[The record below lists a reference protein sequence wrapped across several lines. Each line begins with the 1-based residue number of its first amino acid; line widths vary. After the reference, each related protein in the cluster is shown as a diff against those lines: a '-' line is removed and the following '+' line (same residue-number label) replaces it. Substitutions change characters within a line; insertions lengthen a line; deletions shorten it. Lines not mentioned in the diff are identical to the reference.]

1 MKLGSFKKP
10 TYELLREKE
19 LHTRG
24 IKCITI
30 WETSSVISQSS
41 KSKGNACQNHL
52 IVTGGY
58 DGAVKI
64 WSYNNLEYVTTLNH
78 HTEAIWDVKTFNN
91 LLASCGTD
99 GKVAVLE
106 YTSSPDSTKLQH
118 RQVEHFYCFKYKII
132 HGKYLNFIT

>member
-10 TYELLREKE
+10 AYELLREKE

-24 IKCITI
+24 IKCIAAWKTGSA
-30 WETSSVISQSS
+30 TSQSS
-41 KSKGNACQNHL
+41 KAKGQFDSQNHL

-58 DGAVKI
+58 DGVIKI
-64 WSYNNLEYVTTLNH
+64 WSYNNLCHVTTLNH
-78 HTEAIWDVKTFNN
+78 HTNAIWDVKTFNN

-106 YTSSPDSTKLQH
+106 HTSSPGSTMLQN
-118 RQVEHFYCFKYKII
+118 RQGKIFNCTSSI
-132 HGKYLNFIT
+132 